1 MHIQVTLLIIF
12 VSTLIRSTIGFG
24 DALLAMPLLTLVLG
38 IETATPLVALIAST
52 IAMVITL
59 TNWRKIDI
67 NAAWQL
73 VLGSFIGIPLG
84 ILLLKIAPKDLVI
97 GTLGIFLI
105 IFGFYRLCRLNL
117 PILKSKSWAYLFGF
131 IAGSF
136 GSAYNTNGPFIVL
149 YGTIRRWSPEK
160 FRATLQGYFLPTGL
174 LIVVSHG
181 FDGLWNFEVFKL
193 YLMALPVVF
202 IAIFIGEKLNK
213 RISTNYF
220 EQLLFIVFIFLGAL
234 LLIQSR

>member
-1 MHIQVTLLIIF
+1 MHIQVTLLILF
-12 VSTLIRSTIGFG
+12 VSTLTRSTIGFG
-24 DALLAMPLLTLVLG
+24 DSLLAMPLLTLVLG

-105 IFGFYRLCRLNL
+105 IFGFYRLCMLSL
-117 PILKSKSWAYLFGF
+117 PILKGKSWAYLFGF

-149 YGTIRRWSPEK
+149 YGTLRRWSPEK

-181 FDGLWNFEVFKL
+181 FGGLWDFEVFKL

-202 IAIFIGEKLNK
+202 IAILIGEKFNK
-213 RISTNYF
+213 RISTSYF
-220 EQLLFIVFIFLGAL
+220 ERLLFIVFIFLGAL